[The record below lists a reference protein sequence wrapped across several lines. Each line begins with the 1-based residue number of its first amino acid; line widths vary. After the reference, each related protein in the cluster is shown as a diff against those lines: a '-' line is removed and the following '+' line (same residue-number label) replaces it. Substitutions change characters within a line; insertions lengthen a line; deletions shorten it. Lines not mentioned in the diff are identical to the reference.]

1 MSNERWIDVTE
12 AASILKMTSRQ
23 VNRYGNQGKLRTK
36 KAGRRVL
43 YLLSDVASLADE
55 LRVDIRPT
63 PQQNPLARVDD
74 RMERLAEGQQQVL
87 EMLQRFEEA
96 ERHRLPAPQ
105 GPTKEEL
112 REWLREIIAEQEAAR
127 RPQRS
132 TPWIPIAAVVLMIIA
147 VGLLAYFI
155 LLR

>member
-43 YLLSDVASLADE
+43 YLLSDVSNLADE

-63 PQQNPLARVDD
+63 PQHSPLARVDEMSD
-74 RMERLAEGQQQVL
+74 RMQRLAEGQQLVIELMRQI
-87 EMLQRFEEA
+87 EEA
-96 ERHRLPAPQ
+96 ERRRLPAPQ
-105 GPTKEEL
+105 
-112 REWLREIIAEQEAAR
+112 
-127 RPQRS
+127 
-132 TPWIPIAAVVLMIIA
+132 
-147 VGLLAYFI
+147 
-155 LLR
+155 